1 MSEVSG
7 NRITEAVTFDRVLKD
22 GRASSETITLL
33 KEYVTALYVNGEHY
47 TDIVCTC
54 TDIYNLCVGR
64 LFCDGWISSAE
75 DIKDFVIKEE
85 EGRASFEVKTD
96 APEEV
101 LLQPLTCNRF
111 DERDLYA
118 AAGAFAA
125 GLPVHETTFA
135 AHCAMLVREG
145 TVLYTCEDISRH
157 NALEKAIGYMV
168 SNRLLPEGMVLFSS
182 GRMPTD
188 MIKKA
193 VIAGIGTVAGKAMPT
208 ADSVVLAKEYG
219 ITLIG
224 RLSQDGYVVL
234 PED

>member
-7 NRITEAVTFDRVLKD
+7 NRITEAVTADRLSKD
-22 GRASSETITLL
+22 GGIRKEKITLL
-33 KEYVTALYVNGEHY
+33 KEYVTALYVNGDHY

-54 TDIYNLCVGR
+54 TDIYELCIGR

-75 DIKDFVIKEE
+75 DIKGFEIMEE
-85 EGRASFEVKTD
+85 EGRASFEVKAD

-101 LLQPLTCNRF
+101 LPEPLTCSGF
-111 DERDLYA
+111 GEKDLYA
-118 AAGAFAA
+118 AAGSFAA
-125 GLPVHETTFA
+125 GLPVHEATFA
-135 AHCAMLVREG
+135 AHCAMLIRGG

-157 NALEKAIGYMV
+157 NALDKAIGFMV
-168 SNRLLPEGMVLFSS
+168 SNRLSPDGMVLFSS

-193 VIAGIGTVAGKAMPT
+193 VLAGIGTVAGKENPT
-208 ADSVVLAKEYG
+208 ADSVALAKKYG

-224 RLSQDGYVVL
+224 RLSPNGYVVL

>member
-7 NRITEAVTFDRVLKD
+7 DRITEAVTVDRISKD
-22 GRASSETITLL
+22 GSVQRKTFTLL

-54 TDIYNLCVGR
+54 TDICDLCVGR

-75 DIKDFVIKEE
+75 DIKDFLINEE
-85 EGRASFEVKTD
+85 EGRASFEVKAD

-101 LLQPLTCNRF
+101 LLRPVIYRGF
-111 DERDLYA
+111 DEDDLFA
-118 AAGAFAA
+118 AAGSFAA

-135 AHCAMLVREG
+135 AHCAMLVRG
-145 TVLYTCEDISRH
+145 RTVLYTCEDISRH
-157 NALEKAIGYMV
+157 NALDKAIGYMV
-168 SNRLLPEGMVLFSS
+168 SNRLSPEGMVLFSS

-188 MIKKA
+188 MIRKA

-208 ADSVVLAKEYG
+208 ADSVVFAKKYG

>member
-7 NRITEAVTFDRVLKD
+7 DRITEAVTFDGVSKD
-22 GRASSETITLL
+22 GRVRRETITLL
-33 KEYVTALYVNGEHY
+33 KEFVTALHVNGEHY

-54 TDIYNLCVGR
+54 TDIYDLCVGR

-75 DIKDFVIKEE
+75 DIRSFEIKEE
-85 EGRASFEVKTD
+85 EGRASFEVKAD

-101 LLQPLTCNRF
+101 LLQPLTRSIF

-125 GLPVHETTFA
+125 GLPVHEITFA
-135 AHCAMLVREG
+135 AHCAILVRG
-145 TVLYTCEDISRH
+145 GIVIYFCEDISRH
-157 NALEKAIGYMV
+157 NALDKAIGYMV
-168 SNRLLPEGMVLFSS
+168 SNRLSPEGIVLLTS
-182 GRMPTD
+182 GRMPVD

-193 VIAGIGTVAGKAMPT
+193 AIAGIGTLAGKAMPT
-208 ADSVVLAKEYG
+208 ADSVALAKKYG